1 VYVKSRRSCF
11 DPVQCLDGIGA
22 SGVMGLLWKKHILD
36 NVAVTINDSRA
47 KACERIKENAQLNS
61 LNVEVLNRDTCALL
75 HEQTYN
81 FM

>member
-1 VYVKSRRSCF
+1 VKSGKSCF
-11 DPVQCLDGIGA
+11 DPVRCLDGIGA

-36 NVAVTINDSRA
+36 SIAVTINDSRA
-47 KACERIKENAQLNS
+47 KAYERIRENAELNGVD
-61 LNVEVLNRDTCALL
+61 VEVLNKDTCVLL